1 MGRIILILGVVS
13 ACLLGAS
20 KQPSTPSTQTSGATL
35 PDDSRWAG
43 TLLRDPRHSQ
53 SKDRPCHAHITS
65 RDGNKFAA
73 TFSSES
79 NGQKITVKI
88 EGTIDKDGQIKAKVT
103 DVVAGE
109 AAAMGNEWTGRAN
122 DKEWLLEWTAKNGAA
137 RRAELKLDT
146 SKQDGK
152 KGKGKVE

>member
-1 MGRIILILGVVS
+1 MARIALVLGVIG

-20 KQPSTPSTQTSGATL
+20 RAPSTQSSNSIL

-43 TLLRDPRHSQ
+43 TLLRDPRHAQ
-53 SKDRPCHAHITS
+53 SKDRPCHARVTD
-65 RDGNKFAA
+65 RDGSNFKA
-73 TFSSES
+73 TFSTES
-79 NGQKITVKI
+79 NGQKVSVKI
-88 EGTIDKDGQIKAKVT
+88 EGTIDKDGKIKAKVT

-109 AAAMGNEWTGRAN
+109 AAVFGSEWTGQAN
-122 DKEWLLEWTAKNGAA
+122 DKEWLLEWTAKNGAD

>member
-1 MGRIILILGVVS
+1 MGRIVLILGVVS
-13 ACLLGAS
+13 ACLLAAS
-20 KQPSTPSTQTSGATL
+20 KTPSSQSSATIL

-43 TLLRDPRHSQ
+43 TLLRDQRHSQ

-73 TFSSES
+73 TFSTES
-79 NGQKITVKI
+79 NGQKIAVKI
-88 EGTIDKDGQIKAKVT
+88 EGTIDKDGKIQAKVT

-109 AAAMGNEWTGRAN
+109 AAVFGKDWTGQAN
-122 DKEWLLEWTAKNGAA
+122 DKEWLLQWTAKNGAD

-152 KGKGKVE
+152 KGKGNVE